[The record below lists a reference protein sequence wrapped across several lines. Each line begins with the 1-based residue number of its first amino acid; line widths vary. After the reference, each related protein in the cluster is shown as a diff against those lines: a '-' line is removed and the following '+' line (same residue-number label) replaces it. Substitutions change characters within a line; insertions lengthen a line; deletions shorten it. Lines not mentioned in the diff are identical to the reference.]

1 MWLTTP
7 IGFYSIVEKVW
18 DKDEGLL
25 TVRARVREDL
35 DVLRDRYL
43 PSLGPTSEDP
53 RSDYRFRG
61 RGGGG
66 RGADPRRGLRQL
78 QGCRRHPAGGRPRQC
93 VSPGLGGVSQAA
105 AKSLAAAAHPSAV
118 AGFG

>member
-35 DVLRDRYL
+35 DALRDRYL

-53 RSDYRFRG
+53 LSDYRFRAQAPREAVAEAVAALV
-61 RGGGG
+61 RGV
-66 RGADPRRGLRQL
+66 DYDNF
-78 QGCRRHPAGGRPRQC
+78 
-93 VSPGLGGVSQAA
+93 
-105 AKSLAAAAHPSAV
+105 KSAV
-118 AGFG
+118 AIRQGAARASVYHRAWDVYRKLQPSR